1 MRRMIAAAAITSA
14 AALLGLV
21 AYVNFKADSDPD
33 GEVEQTTDAAMDAVA
48 DVVDTVINE
57 SI

>member
-48 DVVDTVINE
+48 DVVETVIKE